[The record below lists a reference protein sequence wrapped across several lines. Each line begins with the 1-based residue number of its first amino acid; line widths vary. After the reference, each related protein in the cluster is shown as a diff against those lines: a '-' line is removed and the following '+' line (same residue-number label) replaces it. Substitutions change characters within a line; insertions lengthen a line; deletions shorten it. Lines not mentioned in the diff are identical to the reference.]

1 MLKGL
6 KGILEK
12 GLQIAAPLIG
22 NAIIPGGFGAAAGTG
37 IASLLSGAKPRDALL
52 QATAAG
58 VLGRQFSPAAGKQTS
73 SGNPLVDF
81 FQRGTR
87 QTNTGG
93 NLPKAQSLFSK
104 VGGALMQDG
113 KPTAL
118 GTGLAVGLPAILA
131 GIGAAADA
139 RKAQPMDPANY
150 MSAVDREY
158 GGQFASP
165 PANRRI
171 MNIDPVNRADG
182 GIMDSMPNQNISFS
196 AVDGSDMGG
205 VMTMA
210 DGGQTFPRK
219 RGMINGPGGPKE
231 DKIPAMLSDGEFVF
245 TAKAVDNAGGPKAM
259 YNMMNKLDPESEKPN

>member
-22 NAIIPGGFGAAAGTG
+22 NAILPGGLGAAAGSG
-37 IASLLSGAKPRDALL
+37 IASLLGGAKPQEALL
-52 QATAAG
+52 QAGVAG
-58 VLGRQFSPAAGKQTS
+58 ILGKQFAPAETTGKQTTTM
-73 SGNPLVDF
+73 GFDPRIIDRNKIGKF
-81 FQRGTR
+81 
-87 QTNTGG
+87 
-93 NLPKAQSLFSK
+93 FSK
-104 VGGALMQDG
+104 IPGALMDDG

-131 GIGAAADA
+131 GMGAAADA

-219 RGMINGPGGPKE
+219 TGMINGPGGPKE